1 MTIESDLRDAF
12 NRHMDKA
19 CSLYPNLSIIRNRL
33 RFTIMPNIGQKAG
46 VAIGASEIRVNL
58 AMAKQNF
65 DHIANDTIPHEI
77 AHIICDHFKWDNGH
91 GRMWKRVAASLGIVP
106 NRCFSTADTGI
117 KPVKMRQRTQY
128 LHRATCG
135 TEIWLSDVMH
145 GKIMKGSVRV
155 ITRTGG
161 KLNAS
166 TYMWKMK

>member
-19 CSLYPNLSIIRNRL
+19 CSLYPNLAIIRNRL
-33 RFTIMPNIGQKAG
+33 QFIIEPNMGQRAG
-46 VAIGASEIRVNL
+46 TARGASEIRVNL

-77 AHIICDHFKWDNGH
+77 AHIICNHFNWDNGH

-106 NRCFSTADTGI
+106 NRCFSTVDTGI
-117 KPVKMRQRTQY
+117 KPVMMRQRLKY
-128 LHRATCG
+128 LHKATCG

-145 GKIMKGSVRV
+145 GKIMRGGIRV
-155 ITRTGG
+155 ISRTGG
-161 KLNAS
+161 KLKAS
-166 TYMWKMK
+166 TYMDQVK